1 MGAIYHL
8 NSERLSHAMDSELFL
23 EADQKLR
30 IAIDQLKSY
39 LDAESILFKDEKRKE
54 RLKVLRSL
62 KNHSSG
68 LILFVDD
75 SWIPM
80 EYNTAELKLR
90 NCVVGR
96 KTYYGSRSIGSAQL
110 FSEMSTIFQTLE
122 MWGLNQKKYLD
133 AY

>member
-8 NSERLSHAMDSELFL
+8 NSKRLSHAMKSELFL

-39 LDAESILFKDEKRKE
+39 LDAEWILFKDEKRKE
-54 RLKVLRSL
+54 RLKVLSSL
-62 KNHSSG
+62 KNYSSG
-68 LILFVDD
+68 LILFVAY
-75 SWIPM
+75 SWIPR

-90 NCVVGR
+90 KCVVGR

-110 FSEMSTIFQTLE
+110 FYEMSTLFQTLE
-122 MWGLNQKKYLD
+122 IWGLNQKNT
-133 AY
+133 